1 MPLSLIFYEICNI
14 ILKCIE
20 KSLILWDG
28 GNALKKRAI
37 LFVFTVCLV
46 TIYGILSADHYFQ
59 LNNLKKQMELAA
71 GRIQTAQTACREAD
85 NVLLDYYM
93 EYTQKNAGDLADAV
107 SVDTSSAEE
116 GAMDAEAMQSALNSF
131 NIQDTRYQEIQIRM
145 ANSEQ
150 NLNSAVRQY
159 NHLAEEYN
167 QKISSPLFFP
177 ISKLMGYKSVLP
189 LPTDC

>member
-1 MPLSLIFYEICNI
+1 
-14 ILKCIE
+14 
-20 KSLILWDG
+20 
-28 GNALKKRAI
+28 
-37 LFVFTVCLV
+37 
-46 TIYGILSADHYFQ
+46 
-59 LNNLKKQMELAA
+59 
-71 GRIQTAQTACREAD
+71 
-85 NVLLDYYM
+85 M

-116 GAMDAEAMQSALNSF
+116 GAIDAEAMQSALNSF

-177 ISKLMGYKSVLP
+177 ISKLKGYKSVLP

>member
-1 MPLSLIFYEICNI
+1 M
-14 ILKCIE
+14 
-20 KSLILWDG
+20 
-28 GNALKKRAI
+28 KKRAI

-116 GAMDAEAMQSALNSF
+116 GAIDAEAMQSALNSF
-131 NIQDTRYQEIQIRM
+131 NIQDTRYQEIQLRM